1 MGKAGTPR
9 LGLRTALLTSRP
21 ECALEE
27 TRGEDLLIHSD
38 GGSDPLLS
46 TVEVTW
52 LRALGVFAL
61 SGHVP

>member
-21 ECALEE
+21 ECALEVR
-27 TRGEDLLIHSD
+27 RGEDLLIHSD